1 MSALVIST
9 QQCTRYAIRDQKKKV
24 VYILEEVKMSLFT
37 DNMILYV
44 ANPKQSRY
52 THIPGLI
59 CLKGPGIQD
68 KYKSIFFLYTNNNPK
83 MKLRK

>member
-52 THIPGLI
+52 THIPGLMFNKV
-59 CLKGPGIQD
+59 LV
-68 KYKSIFFLYTNNNPK
+68 YKINTNPFSFCILIITQK
-83 MKLRK
+83 